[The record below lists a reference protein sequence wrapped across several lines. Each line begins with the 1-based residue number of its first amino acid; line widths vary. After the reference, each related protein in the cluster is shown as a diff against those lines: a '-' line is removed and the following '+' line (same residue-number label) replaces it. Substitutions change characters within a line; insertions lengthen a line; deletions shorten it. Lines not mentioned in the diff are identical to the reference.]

1 MVFEHRLD
9 ARRARAAFE
18 AGDRLPLVHE
28 HERRREGYGKLRREI
43 GSALEVDLRKAEA
56 MALLARDVGEQALH
70 AARRPRMGRCEE
82 EQEWAAVGHRAK
94 DFAAQCPFSG
104 RPKPRRY
111 TPAAMGAWYWIGV
124 FAGIGAALGL
134 AAAAAFPRWLVA
146 AVPAAA
152 LGAAVGYL
160 AVNWPEAVGGA
171 VGGLAGALGAAP
183 VVAGAVRRGGTRA
196 GLAVF
201 VAIGAAVVAA
211 LAFVPALGYVEV
223 LVLPAFGLRLRSRLP
238 ERYAGLR
245 TLAR

>member
-1 MVFEHRLD
+1 
-9 ARRARAAFE
+9 
-18 AGDRLPLVHE
+18 
-28 HERRREGYGKLRREI
+28 
-43 GSALEVDLRKAEA
+43 
-56 MALLARDVGEQALH
+56 
-70 AARRPRMGRCEE
+70 
-82 EQEWAAVGHRAK
+82 
-94 DFAAQCPFSG
+94 
-104 RPKPRRY
+104 
-111 TPAAMGAWYWIGV
+111 MGAWYWIGV

-160 AVNWPEAVGGA
+160 AVNWPEA